1 MTVFLISVGIIALR
15 LIDVSIGALRI
26 QYLVRGRRV
35 LAGVLG
41 FFESLTWVLAA
52 GLVLSDLDE
61 WYKVIAY
68 AAGFGLGTALGG
80 ALDAWIAS
88 GQVFLRVMAPV
99 ASPQVA
105 ADLRAGEIFGPLIRE
120 DMEVF
125 GVDAFGDSAVV
136 IKGRIKCEPGKQ
148 WDVAR
153 EYRRRLKKA
162 FDAEGI
168 EIPFPQRVVHMSAEA
183 PATAQG

>member
-105 ADLRAGEIFGPLIRE
+105 ADLRAAGFGATILNGEGLDGEVRLTLSAIPRRQLRTA
-120 DMEVF
+120 MEIVRAVNPEAYVT
-125 GVDAFGDSAVV
+125 VD
-136 IKGRIKCEPGKQ
+136 
-148 WDVAR
+148 DVAANPA
-153 EYRRRLKKA
+153 YLMKA
-162 FDAEGI
+162 G
-168 EIPFPQRVVHMSAEA
+168 RSRK
-183 PATAQG
+183 

>member
-26 QYLVRGRRV
+26 QYLVRGRRI

-61 WYKVIAY
+61 WYKVVAY

-105 ADLRAGEIFGPLIRE
+105 EDLRAAGFGATVLNGEGL
-120 DMEVF
+120 DGEVRLTLSAIPRRQLRTAIEIVRAVNPEAYVT
-125 GVDAFGDSAVV
+125 VD
-136 IKGRIKCEPGKQ
+136 
-148 WDVAR
+148 DVAANPAH
-153 EYRRRLKKA
+153 LMKA
-162 FDAEGI
+162 G
-168 EIPFPQRVVHMSAEA
+168 RSRK
-183 PATAQG
+183 